1 MFKLELRNSSTHLG
15 GLIHPRSDVNTPQ
28 QFKHIQEQFK
38 KLSAYI
44 NEKEISVHSKCT
56 RGKLCPTQAF
66 SRNVVVHRQK
76 MTIRKK
82 VSGGLLLNVLQK

>member
-1 MFKLELRNSSTHLG
+1 MRAALHIWEV
-15 GLIHPRSDVNTPQ
+15 LIHPRSNVNALQ
-28 QFKHIQEQFK
+28 QFKHIQEQIK

-44 NEKEISVHSKCT
+44 NKKEISVDSKCT
-56 RGKLCPTQAF
+56 RGKPYPAQAF
-66 SRNVVVHRQK
+66 SRKVVARRQK